1 MYIDPV
7 AILVLLVLALVVRQV
22 FYRVTRWFSTLVIFF
37 LIMAVL
43 MPHQTKGLLGGVFS
57 LLREAFYRILY
68 VLGWS

>member
-7 AILVLLVLALVVRQV
+7 TILVLLVLALVVRQV
-22 FYRVTRWFSTLVIFF
+22 FYRVTRWFTNLIIFF

-43 MPHQTKGLLGGVFS
+43 MPHQTKGLLSGVLM
-57 LLREAFYRILY
+57 LLNEAFHRILF

>member
-22 FYRVTRWFSTLVIFF
+22 FYRVTRWFSSLVIFF

-43 MPHQTKGLLGGVFS
+43 MPQQTKGLLGGVFS